1 MSQQLPLKAKVWLSF
16 YDTSGQV
23 EHYDEEKDEYTV
35 MVMYSGRI
43 QPWIMCIQEGKLRL
57 KEVIQPL

>member
-1 MSQQLPLKAKVWLSF
+1 VWLSF

-23 EHYDEEKDEYTV
+23 EFYDKEKDEYTI

-43 QPWIMCIQEGKLRL
+43 QPWIMCIQEGKLKL